1 MSWSIAQAKQQ
12 FSEVVRLAAEEPQA
26 IYNRATPVAVIVGT
40 QEYEA
45 FKQWQATQ
53 GGNPLLQSL
62 NRLRDAL
69 HQSGSDDLG
78 LEARPR
84 ENRPNDFEQ
93 MLDEEYGAAPAP
105 VTPPVTKKGRTRG
118 TR

>member
-26 IYNRATPVAVIVGT
+26 IYNRATPVAMIVGT
-40 QEYEA
+40 QDYEA

-53 GGNPLLQSL
+53 GGNPLLQSM

-69 HQSGSDDLG
+69 AEAASDG
-78 LEARPR
+78 LALEPHLP
-84 ENRPNDFEQ
+84 ENRPNAFEQ
-93 MLDEEYGAAPAP
+93 MLDEEYGLAPAP
-105 VTPPVTKKGRTRG
+105 VVASPTRKGRTRG